1 MAYTEH
7 LSPVIAADDDGSG
20 TTSTIHAFKALN
32 EAGFV
37 PSESDLEFHWFS
49 AEEGGLLG
57 SQAIAK
63 EYEAEGVVVKA
74 MVQMD
79 MTAWVKKG
87 TEEVVGIITD
97 YVDPALSEFMTQ
109 AVGAYRESWSGQERM
124 IALSAPHG
132 TDATFVISPV
142 SSGYPVNTL
151 GWAGLRTGNY

>member
-1 MAYTEH
+1 MVYSLE
-7 LSPVIAADDDGSG
+7 ADDDGSG

-32 EAGFV
+32 EAGYV
-37 PSESDLEFHWFS
+37 PTESDLEFHWFS

-97 YVDPALSEFMTQ
+97 FVDPALSEFMTK
-109 AVGAYRESWSGQERM
+109 AVGAYRKSERSWVGIQGDYGLTR
-124 IALSAPHG
+124 
-132 TDATFVISPV
+132 
-142 SSGYPVNTL
+142 
-151 GWAGLRTGNY
+151 GLRLVQLTFR